1 MRKVEANTNRLTIEL
16 IVNGEK
22 AAEIMIN
29 PSFPGGCDKIYKA
42 MAHDAGIAKR
52 SMDTT
57 AENKRDAVIEYMKGK
72 FDVAGELIDG
82 IAEAIGPG
90 QYYEIADIL
99 PVIEFKDLMAL
110 AAAIVDSY
118 CEYYTNALKQGYKTN
133 G

>member
-1 MRKVEANTNRLTIEL
+1 MRKVDANTNRLTIEL
-16 IVNGEK
+16 MVNGEK
-22 AAEIMIN
+22 QAEIMIN

-42 MAHDAGIAKR
+42 MAHNTEVTVKATETVGNDKQ
-52 SMDTT
+52 
-57 AENKRDAVIEYMKGK
+57 EAVIEYMKGK

-82 IAEAIGPG
+82 IAEAIGPE

-110 AAAIVDSY
+110 AVAIVDSY